1 MHNLILSGC
10 NGYMGRVVT
19 AVVKDD
25 PAVSISAGI
34 DIDSRQLDNYPVFAS
49 PDALSGDAGGCG
61 AGGDDAGGCDAG
73 AGVRLAFKADVILDF
88 SSPSALKGLLA
99 LGMSRNIPLILCAT
113 GYSREQISD
122 IDKASRQIPVFRS
135 GNMSLG
141 INLLADLIQR
151 ACAVLGE
158 DFDIEIIERH
168 HRRKVDAPS
177 GTALMLADA
186 ATSALP
192 YDPDYVFERQS
203 ARKPRD
209 AHEIGISAVRG
220 GTIIGIHDVLF
231 AGHDEVIELRHTAAS
246 REVFAVG
253 ALRAVKFIV
262 GKRPGMYSMKDV
274 LAEL

>member
-1 MHNLILSGC
+1 MLNIILSGC

-34 DIDSRQLDNYPVFAS
+34 DIDSQQLDGYPVFAI
-49 PDALSGDAGGCG
+49 PDALSGDSGGG
-61 AGGDDAGGCDAG
+61 DAGGGNHLDLDAN
-73 AGVRLAFKADVILDF
+73 VILDF
-88 SSPSALKGLLA
+88 SSPSALNGLLV
-99 LGMSRNIPLILCAT
+99 LGKSRNIPLVLCAT
-113 GYSREQISD
+113 GYSQEQISD
-122 IDKASRQIPVFRS
+122 IDDASRRIPVFQS

-141 INLLADLIQR
+141 INLMADLVQR

-186 ATSALP
+186 AASALP
-192 YDPDYVFERQS
+192 YEPDYVFERRS

-220 GTIIGIHDVLF
+220 GTIVGAHDVLF

-246 REVFAVG
+246 REVFAIG
-253 ALRAVKFIV
+253 ALRAVKFII
-262 GKRPGMYSMKDV
+262 GKPPGVYDMKDV
-274 LAEL
+274 LGES

>member
-1 MHNLILSGC
+1 
-10 NGYMGRVVT
+10 MGRVVT

-25 PAVSISAGI
+25 PAVSIAAGI
-34 DIDSRQLDNYPVFAS
+34 DIDSRQLDDYPVFAS
-49 PDALSGDAGGCG
+49 PEALSGDSG
-61 AGGDDAGGCDAG
+61 AVDAGGCDAG
-73 AGVRLAFKADVILDF
+73 AVDRLAIEADVILDF

-99 LGMSRNIPLILCAT
+99 LGMLRNIPIILCAT
-113 GYSREQISD
+113 GYSKEQISD
-122 IDKASRQIPVFRS
+122 INEASQRIPVFRS

-141 INLLADLIQR
+141 INLLADLIKR

-158 DFDIEIIERH
+158 DFDIEIVERH

-186 ATSALP
+186 AASALP
-192 YDPDYVFERQS
+192 YEPDYVFERQS
-203 ARKPRD
+203 APKPRD

-220 GTIIGIHDVLF
+220 GTIVGVHDVLF

-253 ALRAVKFIV
+253 ALRAVKFII
-262 GKRPGMYSMKDV
+262 GMPPGMYDMKDV
-274 LAEL
+274 LSER